1 MTESLVLSVGV
12 PVIMGLIM
20 SVILLEGVIEV
31 TVQPVELGNDTQV
44 KGHLRVIIGGVVV
57 TGTDGVNALV
67 GIGVDN
73 LVSKVIVRL
82 LPEVLWEVRGVKINA
97 RHI

>member
-44 KGHLRVIIGGVVV
+44 EGHLRVIIGGVVV

-73 LVSKVIVRL
+73 LVSKVIVGL
-82 LPEVLWEVRGVKINA
+82 LPEVQIGRAHV
-97 RHI
+97 